1 MNAPQAIVRP
11 ATKLQAAAAV
21 LTLRHYI
28 GTSQLSALGDAC
40 RGEERQFFINKLV
53 ELAELVNSMPRVYEQ
68 DGKGDSAIAHLHYFT
83 GSCDWYITER
93 DTTDEQHQAFGLANL
108 GYGPEL
114 GYISIQELLENGAEL
129 DLHFQPKPL
138 REI

>member
-114 GYISIQELLENGAEL
+114 GYISVQELIEAGAEL
-129 DLHFQPKPL
+129 DLHFQPKPI

>member
-28 GTSQLSALGDAC
+28 GASQLSALGDAC

-68 DGKGDSAIAHLHYFT
+68 DGLGDSAIAHLHYFT